1 MFGMFKLLKEN
12 AELKLKL
19 KKYEEY
25 FSGIKEIKRSGFTD
39 MGYNRIREWLEE
51 NNALIIKDKSSDCF
65 KKDMIHFIFKLPKEN
80 KDA

>member
-12 AELKLKL
+12 AELKAKL
-19 KKYEEY
+19 KKYEDY
-25 FSGIKEIKRSGFTD
+25 FGGVQEIKRAGFSD
-39 MGYNRIREWLEE
+39 WSYNRIRSWLEE

-65 KKDMIHFIFKLPKEN
+65 RKDKIHFLFKLPREN

>member
-12 AELKLKL
+12 AELKAKL
-19 KKYEEY
+19 KKYEDY
-25 FSGIKEIKRSGFTD
+25 FGGVQEIKRAGFTNLE
-39 MGYNRIREWLEE
+39 YNIIRTWLEK

-65 KKDMIHFIFKLPKEN
+65 GKDKIHFLFKLPKEN